1 MKNIEKAIALLR
13 EGKPILIYDS
23 DSREE
28 ETDIVYAA
36 QMVTKESVLRMRK
49 DGGGLICVTM
59 PYDVAQSLGLR
70 FLHDILMDGL
80 QGYEKIEANDIP
92 YGERSAFSVPI
103 NHRRTRTGI
112 TDRDRALTIREFA
125 RIVSLAIHKPE
136 EAREEFGKNFRSPG
150 HVATLIAAKNLLE
163 ERRGHTEL
171 STAMMFLADLIPS
184 AAIVEMLGDDG
195 YALYKNE
202 AKNYAERNDLIFLEG
217 EEVREFWLRR
227 R

>member
-112 TDRDRALTIREFA
+112 TDRDL
-125 RIVSLAIHKPE
+125 SLIH
-136 EAREEFGKNFRSPG
+136 
-150 HVATLIAAKNLLE
+150 I
-163 ERRGHTEL
+163 
-171 STAMMFLADLIPS
+171 
-184 AAIVEMLGDDG
+184 
-195 YALYKNE
+195 
-202 AKNYAERNDLIFLEG
+202 
-217 EEVREFWLRR
+217 
-227 R
+227 